1 MKEKK
6 REKNYKNFAMKMSS
20 GKQKKLQMLSRLG
33 NTTKDVSVYTETPVG

>member
-20 GKQKKLQMLSRLG
+20 GKQKKLQMLSHVL
-33 NTTKDVSVYTETPVG
+33 ETQRKM